1 MYDKICDYQSA
12 LSHCVA
18 IHDEFCGCQTG
29 AQLQGEEFKFLSL
42 ERTWRKRR
50 AEVLQAWKQSGQG
63 LEAFFDSMMTANTI
77 GGRNSGGRL
86 DSSTTSS
93 KQSSNNANSV
103 FGGQMRTVSGS
114 SPLTGQSIVSYH
126 HLPVAA
132 MPSYNNGHV
141 AAGKHEKENE
151 R

>member
-1 MYDKICDYQSA
+1 M
-12 LSHCVA
+12 A

-50 AEVLQAWKQSGQG
+50 GEVLQAWKQSGQG
-63 LEAFFDSMMTANTI
+63 LETFFDSMMTANGI
-77 GGRNSGGRL
+77 GVRNLGGRL

-93 KQSSNNANSV
+93 KQSSNANSV
-103 FGGQMRTVSGS
+103 FGGQMRPVSGS

-132 MPSYNNGHV
+132 MPSYNNGHL
-141 AAGKHEKENE
+141 AAGKQEKENE

>member
-1 MYDKICDYQSA
+1 MV
-12 LSHCVA
+12 HE
-18 IHDEFCGCQTG
+18 EFCGCQTVP
-29 AQLQGEEFKFLSL
+29 QLQGEEFKFLSL

-63 LEAFFDSMMTANTI
+63 LETFFDSMMTASVI
-77 GGRNSGGRL
+77 GERNIVDGRL

-93 KQSSNNANSV
+93 KQSSNVNPV
-103 FGGQMRTVSGS
+103 FGGHMRPGSGS
-114 SPLTGQSIVSYH
+114 SLLTGQALASYH
-126 HLPVAA
+126 HLPVTP

-141 AAGKHEKENE
+141 AAGKQEKENE